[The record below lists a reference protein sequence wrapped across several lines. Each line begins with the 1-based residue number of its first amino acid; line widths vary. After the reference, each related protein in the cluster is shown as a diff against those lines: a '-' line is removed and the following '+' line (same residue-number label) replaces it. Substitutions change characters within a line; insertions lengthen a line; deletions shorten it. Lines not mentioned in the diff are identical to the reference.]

1 MELKLPPVVVLFI
14 FALLMYLLDRF
25 LPFGEFEF
33 FGRYYLSAGLII
45 LAVLI
50 GFISLGQFFRTK
62 TTVDPTKPNKASA
75 LVTSGIFAFSRNPMY
90 LSMLLLLLAFGLRLG
105 NAFNVLIAAGFVSY
119 MNRFQI
125 APEEKALT
133 KLFGKEFLLYC
144 KNVRRWF

>member
-25 LPFGEFEF
+25 LPFGDFEF
-33 FGRYYLSAGLII
+33 FGRHYLSTGLGI

-50 GFISLGQFFRTK
+50 GFMALGHFFKTK
-62 TTVDPTKPNKASA
+62 TTIDPTKPIKAST

-90 LSMLLLLLAFGLRLG
+90 LALLLLLLAFGLRLG

-125 APEEKALT
+125 ASEEKALT
-133 KLFGKEFLLYC
+133 KLFGKEFELYC
-144 KNVRRWF
+144 KSVRRWF